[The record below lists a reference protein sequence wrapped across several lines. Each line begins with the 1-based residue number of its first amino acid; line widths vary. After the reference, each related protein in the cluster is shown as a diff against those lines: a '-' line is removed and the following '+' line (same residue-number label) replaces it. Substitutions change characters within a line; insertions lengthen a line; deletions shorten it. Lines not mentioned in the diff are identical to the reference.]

1 MVPEGV
7 DMASVSP
14 QDLAEANPIRELAHL
29 HRTRHDTFLH
39 GSPNAL
45 WEQISCLAALE
56 GK

>member
-1 MVPEGV
+1 
-7 DMASVSP
+7 MASVSP

-45 WEQISCLAALE
+45 REQISCLAALE